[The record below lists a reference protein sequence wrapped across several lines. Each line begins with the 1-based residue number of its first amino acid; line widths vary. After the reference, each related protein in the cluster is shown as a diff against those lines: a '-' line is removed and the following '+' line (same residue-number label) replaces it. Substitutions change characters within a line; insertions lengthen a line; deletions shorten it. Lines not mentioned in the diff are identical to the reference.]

1 MNRWRVRECYLGL
14 LCAVLL
20 LPAWAWSKADDRDQ
34 AMTIDSTTSDCNL
47 VGDQGRCRFSGEVVI
62 EQGTLEIHADQADVI
77 QKNGGIDRVLIEG
90 KQATLKQQMDDGT
103 WMNAR
108 ADHMEY
114 NVDSEIITL
123 TGNYRIESA
132 RGSNTGQ
139 RMVYDTRSGTMQS
152 GGDGTRVRTVLP
164 PRTRPPA
171 NSDQRRSDAT
181 QTAPSAAENP

>member
-1 MNRWRVRECYLGL
+1 MNRWRVRGCYSWL
-14 LCAVLL
+14 LCMGLL
-20 LPAWAWSKADDRDQ
+20 LPASVWGKADDREQ
-34 AMTIDSTTSDCNL
+34 AMTIDSTSSECNL
-47 VGDQGRCRFSGEVVI
+47 VGDNGRCRFSGEVVI

-90 KQATLKQQMDDGT
+90 KPATLKQQMDDGT

-114 NVDSEIITL
+114 SVDSEVIIL
-123 TGNYRIESA
+123 TGNYRIESE

-139 RMVYDTRSGTMQS
+139 RMVYDTRSGTMHS

-164 PRTRPPA
+164 PRTRPASSPPSGSNA
-171 NSDQRRSDAT
+171 AT
-181 QTAPSAAENP
+181 EAP

>member
-1 MNRWRVRECYLGL
+1 MNLLCVKWHHSLWLLGMGL
-14 LCAVLL
+14 LV
-20 LPAWAWSKADDRDQ
+20 PALAWSKTDDRDQ

-47 VGDQGRCRFSGEVVI
+47 VGDNGRCRFSGDVLI
-62 EQGTLEIHADQADVI
+62 AQGTLEIHADQADVM
-77 QKNGGIDRVLIEG
+77 QKEGAVDRVLIEG
-90 KQATLKQQMDDGT
+90 RQATLKQQLDDGT

-114 NVDSEIITL
+114 NVNNDVIIL
-123 TGNYRIESA
+123 TGNYRIESE

-164 PRTRPPA
+164 PRTRPA
-171 NSDQRRSDAT
+171 NVT
-181 QTAPSAAENP
+181 EAP

>member
-1 MNRWRVRECYLGL
+1 MNLWRVRGCYSWL
-14 LCAVLL
+14 LCAGLL
-20 LPAWAWSKADDRDQ
+20 LSASAWGKSDDRDQ

-47 VGDQGRCRFSGEVVI
+47 VGDQGRCRFSGEVLIV
-62 EQGTLEIHADQADVI
+62 QGTLEIHADQTDVM
-77 QKNGGIDRVLIEG
+77 QKNGEVERVLIEG

-114 NVDSEIITL
+114 KVNDEVIIL
-123 TGNYRIESA
+123 TGNYRIDSV

-164 PRTRPPA
+164 PRTRPA
-171 NSDQRRSDAT
+171 SS
-181 QTAPSAAENP
+181 APRQAEAARAAETP